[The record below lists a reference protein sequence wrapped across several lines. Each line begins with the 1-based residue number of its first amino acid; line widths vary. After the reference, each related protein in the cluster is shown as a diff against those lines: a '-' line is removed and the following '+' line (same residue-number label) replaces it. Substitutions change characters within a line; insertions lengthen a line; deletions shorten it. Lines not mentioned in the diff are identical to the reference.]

1 MILRLNGSAATAGS
15 IAVADVKSETLTCYS
30 ELLTYSN
37 AFEGARGDWYLND
50 KLVLETKDPRGWEVD
65 RRFVSGHQEV
75 RLRRISDYALEGE
88 FTCHIEGDT
97 DSFASLRI
105 YYPSESSCM
114 HVQVYVISYI
124 DRRMGRG
131 RIYTNFPTPHNILSC
146 LLTSIYQILC
156 KKCVKEY
163 SCTC

>member
-30 ELLTYSN
+30 ELLTHSN
-37 AFEGARGDWYLND
+37 AFERARGDWYLND

-65 RRFVSGHQEV
+65 RRFVGGHQEV

-97 DSFASLRI
+97 DPFASLGI

-114 HVQVYVISYI
+114 HVQVYICDI
-124 DRRMGRG
+124 IRRQKNG
-131 RIYTNFPTPHNILSC
+131 
-146 LLTSIYQILC
+146 
-156 KKCVKEY
+156 
-163 SCTC
+163 